1 MLVPI
6 HEPQHSFPTHM
17 CREEDAGTGAVYL
30 GKPPVTGE
38 QCVRTAARRVATVG
52 GGEVAV
58 DAVGNQGGVQR
69 PPSARLLHMPRVGG
83 RMTPC
88 DDL

>member
-1 MLVPI
+1 
-6 HEPQHSFPTHM
+6 M
-17 CREEDAGTGAVYL
+17 CLGEEDGYWCCISWE
-30 GKPPVTGE
+30 PPVTGE

-83 RMTPC
+83 RVTPC